1 MNALVKSLARTV
13 VPFVVGAV
21 ITLALKAGV
30 DLHGYA
36 PELTVA
42 VGAVYYALVR
52 VAEQYVSEHFGWL
65 LGVAAKPVYPTV
77 KKGTP

>member
-13 VPFVVGAV
+13 VPYAVGLIV
-21 ITLALKAGV
+21 TLALRAGV

-36 PELTVA
+36 PELTVV
-42 VGAVYYALVR
+42 VGAVYYALAR
-52 VAEQYVSEHFGWL
+52 SLEQFVSEHFGWL

-77 KKGTP
+77 KGR